1 MKIKHFEANSFSEAL
16 GLVKK
21 EMGEDAII
29 LSSEQRKGRRPAV
42 VVTAAVDYD
51 ADDKTMNSEFRIQN
65 SEQKTNNIKQR
76 IQNSV
81 TPPSDFKTILSS
93 NLPESDS
100 QNLSSVMEELGR
112 LRESIE
118 CMRSSGYELTLPH
131 DKKIIR
137 QFLIERAIGEEFAL
151 SLCKKA
157 DSLNEIPSLITT
169 NIKTRQQLI
178 TDKKAVMLIGPT
190 GVGKTTTIAKLSAC
204 AVRDGKSAAIVSLD
218 TYRIGA
224 IEQMRIYARIMGIPM
239 DIAATVNELRQ
250 SLAKYSSK
258 DIIFIDTT
266 GRNPSEESYINEIKH
281 ICDTGFSIE
290 VHLLMS
296 VNSDYDFMAASHKHY
311 SKIPID
317 SIAFTKTDEAVRFG
331 SLYNLSLLYNKPI
344 AYITTGQKVPGDI
357 EFPSDERIAE
367 MILKTVTSN
376 ERRVTSKSSDTLTL

>member
-1 MKIKHFEANSFSEAL
+1 MKIKKFDANTFSEAL

-29 LSSEQRKGRRPAV
+29 LSSEERKGGKRGV
-42 VVTAAVDYD
+42 TVTAAVDYD
-51 ADDKTMNSEFRIQN
+51 AQNTEHRTLNTEHRTQNTDITGFKSVLSSEMPVAR
-65 SEQKTNNIKQR
+65 
-76 IQNSV
+76 
-81 TPPSDFKTILSS
+81 PSDISY
-93 NLPESDS
+93 
-100 QNLSSVMEELGR
+100 VMEELSR

-118 CMRSSGYELTLPH
+118 SMRSSGYELALPH
-131 DKKIIR
+131 EKKGIR

-157 DSLNEIPSLITT
+157 DNLNEIPSLITT
-169 NIKTRQQLI
+169 DIKTRQQLI
-178 TDKKAVMLIGPT
+178 NNKKAIMLIGPT
-190 GVGKTTTIAKLSAC
+190 GVGKTTTIAKLAAC
-204 AVRDGKSAAIVSLD
+204 AIKDGKSAAIVSLD

-239 DIAATVNELRQ
+239 DIAASVNELRQ
-250 SLAKYSSK
+250 SLAKYSGK

-296 VNSDYDFMAASHKHY
+296 VNSDYDFMAESHKHY

-317 SIAFTKTDEAVRFG
+317 CIAFTKADEAVKFG
-331 SLYNLSLLYNKPI
+331 SIYNLSVLYKKPI
-344 AYITTGQKVPGDI
+344 AYITTGQRVPGDI
-357 EFPSDERIAE
+357 ELPSNERIAE
-367 MILKTVTSN
+367 VILKKASKYQSI
-376 ERRVTSKSSDTLTL
+376 RVSEYRNDKVALTR